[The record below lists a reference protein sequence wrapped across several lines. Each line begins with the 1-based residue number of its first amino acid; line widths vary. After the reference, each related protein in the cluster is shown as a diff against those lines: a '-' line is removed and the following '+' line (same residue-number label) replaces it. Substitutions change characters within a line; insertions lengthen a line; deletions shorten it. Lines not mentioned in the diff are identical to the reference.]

1 MKRHEANKLNML
13 KAVNA
18 VLESSI
24 TIVSEYPALSEA
36 ATELKT
42 KIAEVN
48 AIDNKFSTSIDG
60 KTSTKNMLE
69 DELIEDLMP
78 VKAALYAYA
87 VRNKNEELKT
97 LTKESEST
105 LKRMRDPEFLQKAE
119 LIKTEAQKHL
129 ADLAAYKITE
139 AVLTELQEKITAFGE
154 ALDGKDTGFANRSAL
169 RIALT
174 EKFDEADSILAEQL
188 DALIE
193 LVRKT
198 NILFY
203 DQYYAARVIKD
214 LGTPQK
220 TEEVKTPEPAK

>member
-1 MKRHEANKLNML
+1 MNRHEANKLNML

-18 VLESSI
+18 VLEGNL
-24 TIVSEYPALSEA
+24 IVVTEYLALSEA

-42 KIAEVN
+42 KIAEIN

-60 KTSTKNMLE
+60 KTSTKNLFE

-87 VRNKNEELKT
+87 VRNKNEELKV

-129 ADLAAYKITE
+129 TDLVAYKITE
-139 AVLTELQEKITAFGE
+139 TDLTELQEKITAFGE
-154 ALDGKDTGFANRSAL
+154 ALDGKDTGFANRGAL

-174 EKFDEADSILAEQL
+174 EKFDEADSILTEQL

-198 NILFY
+198 NTLFY
-203 DQYYAARVIKD
+203 DQYYSARVIKD

-220 TEEVKTPEPAK
+220 TEEVKTPEPVK